1 VRPGERIPADGKVIE
16 GESAVDR
23 SILTGE
29 SVPEEVGPGDPVAG
43 ATVNAGGRLLVEATA
58 VGGATELARIARVVS
73 DAQARKA
80 PVQHLVDRIS
90 AVFVP
95 TVIVLSALTF
105 VGWLIAGATAAAA
118 LTPAVA
124 VLVVACPCALGLATP
139 AALLV
144 ASGRGAQLGVLV
156 RGPEALEASRTIDTV
171 MLDKTGT
178 LTSGELSVVAIE
190 IDGPEDRHLQIAAAV
205 AGESGHPI
213 SKALA
218 AEAATRGIEP
228 RAVGQVEERG
238 GLGVSGTVDGVR
250 ITVGR
255 AEHLIESGL
264 EMPEPLTVALASQ
277 REAGRATVCAGWDGR
292 VRLVA
297 GLADTLRPGAAEA
310 VAAIKSL
317 GARPV
322 LLTGDARAA
331 AEVVAAAVGIE
342 EVRAEVLPDQKAAAV
357 ETEQR
362 AGAHVAMAGDGVN
375 DSPALV
381 VADLGIAIG
390 GGADAAV
397 EAADLALLRPDPRL
411 IADSIALS
419 RRTLSTIRW
428 NLVWAFGYNV
438 AALPL
443 AVGGLLQ
450 PMIASAAMAFSSVF
464 VIANALRLRRF
475 RGMAPS
481 VPGR

>member
-1 VRPGERIPADGKVIE
+1 M
-16 GESAVDR
+16 
-23 SILTGE
+23 
-29 SVPEEVGPGDPVAG
+29 EVGPGDSVAG

-58 VGGATELARIARVVS
+58 VGEATELARIAKIVS

-90 AVFVP
+90 SVFVP

-156 RGPEALEASRTIDTV
+156 RGPDALEASRTIDTV

-178 LTSGELSVVAIE
+178 LTSGELSVAAIE
-190 IDGPEDRHLQIAAAV
+190 IDGPPDRQIELAASV

-213 SKALA
+213 SRALA
-218 AEAATRGIEP
+218 SEAASRGVG
-228 RAVGQVEERG
+228 AVRVEQVEERG
-238 GLGVSGTVDGVR
+238 GLGVSGTADGIRV
-250 ITVGR
+250 TVGR
-255 AEHLIESGL
+255 AEHLIDSGL
-264 EMPEPLTVALASQ
+264 EMPDPLAAALAAQ
-277 REAGRATVCAGWDGR
+277 RASGRATVCAGWEGR
-292 VRLVA
+292 IRLVA
-297 GLADTLRPGAAEA
+297 GLSDTLRPGAAEA
-310 VAAIKSL
+310 VAAIRAL
-317 GARPV
+317 GAKPV

-331 AEVVAAAVGIE
+331 AEAVAAEVGID

-357 ETEQR
+357 EAEQR

-443 AVGGLLQ
+443 AVAGLLQ

-481 VPGR
+481 ATGR